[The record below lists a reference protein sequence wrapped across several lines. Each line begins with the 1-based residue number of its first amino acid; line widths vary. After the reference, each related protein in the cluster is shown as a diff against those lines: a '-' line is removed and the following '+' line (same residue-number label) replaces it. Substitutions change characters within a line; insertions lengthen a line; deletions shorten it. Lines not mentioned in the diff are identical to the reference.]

1 VADIL
6 LGFMTCAWLF
16 TLGIGGYI
24 HWRYNYQPWKIM
36 RKDLVALAEREIA
49 HYAELKQD
57 IGLRKTMQLDDVSVA
72 RAEAREAMRNALRG
86 N

>member
-1 VADIL
+1 
-6 LGFMTCAWLF
+6 
-16 TLGIGGYI
+16 
-24 HWRYNYQPWKIM
+24 M